1 MVVEYDAGGCSRAR
15 ARAKGEAFARGS
27 VGQIWEAPVPE
38 RMAYLKA
45 LLPRVRVLE
54 APWA

>member
-1 MVVEYDAGGCSRAR
+1 MVVEYDAGGCSRAQV
-15 ARAKGEAFARGS
+15 RAKGEAC
-27 VGQIWEAPVPE
+27 QIWGAPVPK